1 MAAHFSFDGIIDEL
15 INIYGHQELWLVP
28 GITLQ
33 QPFEVVRLR
42 DTWRSAKIVKRNGTI
57 VAEQMAKPGSWV
69 LMGDYRTPFQ
79 GACTAPYDAHLIDYA
94 FRAYFYLC

>member
-1 MAAHFSFDGIIDEL
+1 MAAYLSFDKVVDEL
-15 INIYGHQELWLVP
+15 IHTHGHQELWLAP

-33 QPFEVVRLR
+33 QPFDVVRLR
-42 DTWRSAKIVKRNGTI
+42 HTWRSAKIVKRNGTI
-57 VAEQMAKPGSWV
+57 VAEQTAKSGSWV

-79 GACTAPYDAHLIDYA
+79 GSCTAPYNAHLIDYA